1 MKVTWQKKDTKQQ
14 TLKSFLRKQGVS
26 QRLYGKLKKG
36 YGQVLVDGQK
46 TKLAILLEH
55 PVAVTL
61 ELPADAIE
69 ENVAISQGPIEV
81 VYEDEFWL
89 VVNKPAGLT
98 SVPGPS
104 NSTDT
109 LVNRVKG
116 YFVEQRSAIKAPR
129 IITRLDR
136 YTSGLVL
143 FAKHSFAQAQIA
155 AQVESHR
162 MDKRYFALVQ
172 GQISRE
178 HGFIEGPI
186 ARVADDV
193 KYQITPEGRFAKSEY
208 WLEKSKAELSL
219 VQVKLHTGR
228 THQIRVHFSENG
240 HPLLGDELYGG
251 ECSLIAR
258 QALHAGKLGFI
269 DPFTK
274 KYLEFSCPIP
284 PDMQLIIDKEFG
296 NWQSESL

>member
-1 MKVTWQKKDTKQQ
+1 MKVTWQKEDTRQQ

-46 TKLAILLEH
+46 TNLAILLDR

-61 ELPADAIE
+61 ELPADAVE
-69 ENVAISQGPIEV
+69 VNVAVSHAPIEV
-81 VYEDEFWL
+81 IYEDEFWL

-116 YFVEQRSAIKAPR
+116 YLIEQNSTVKAPR

-155 AQVESHR
+155 DQVESHR

-172 GQISRE
+172 GQIARE

-186 ARVADDV
+186 ARVTDDV
-193 KYQITPEGRFAKSEY
+193 KYQIAPDGRFAKSEY
-208 WLEKSKAELSL
+208 WLEKSNAELSL

-228 THQIRVHFSENG
+228 THQIRVHFSENR
-240 HPLLGDELYGG
+240 HPLLGDKLYGG
-251 ECSLIAR
+251 DRTLIAR
-258 QALHAGKLGFI
+258 QALHAGKLGFT

-274 KYLEFSCPIP
+274 KYLEFSCSIP
-284 PDMQLIIDKEFG
+284 PDMQLIIDKEFR
-296 NWQSESL
+296 N

>member
-1 MKVTWQKKDTKQQ
+1 M
-14 TLKSFLRKQGVS
+14 
-26 QRLYGKLKKG
+26 
-36 YGQVLVDGQK
+36 
-46 TKLAILLEH
+46 
-55 PVAVTL
+55 
-61 ELPADAIE
+61 
-69 ENVAISQGPIEV
+69 
-81 VYEDEFWL
+81 
-89 VVNKPAGLT
+89 
-98 SVPGPS
+98 
-104 NSTDT
+104 
-109 LVNRVKG
+109 
-116 YFVEQRSAIKAPR
+116 
-129 IITRLDR
+129 DR

-240 HPLLGDELYGG
+240 HPLLGDKLYGG
-251 ECSLIAR
+251 ERSLIAR
-258 QALHAGKLGFI
+258 QALHAGKLGFT
-269 DPFTK
+269 DPFTQK
-274 KYLEFSCPIP
+274 ISGIFCPIP

-296 NWQSESL
+296 N

>member
-1 MKVTWQKKDTKQQ
+1 MKVTWQKEDTSQQ

-46 TKLAILLEH
+46 TKLAILLDR

-61 ELPADAIE
+61 ELPADAAE
-69 ENVAISQGPIEV
+69 ENVAISHAPIEV
-81 VYEDEFWL
+81 IYEDEFWL

-116 YFVEQRSAIKAPR
+116 YLIEQNSAVKAPR

-155 AQVESHR
+155 DQVESHR

-172 GQISRE
+172 GQIARE

-186 ARVADDV
+186 ARVTDDV
-193 KYQITPEGRFAKSEY
+193 KYQIAPDGRFAKSEY
-208 WLEKSKAELSL
+208 WLEKSNAELSL

-240 HPLLGDELYGG
+240 HPLLGDKLYGG
-251 ECSLIAR
+251 ERTLIAR
-258 QALHAGKLGFI
+258 QALHAGKLGFT

-284 PDMQLIIDKEFG
+284 PDMQLIIDKEFR
-296 NWQSESL
+296 N

>member
-1 MKVTWQKKDTKQQ
+1 MKVTWQKEDTSQQ

-46 TKLAILLEH
+46 TKLAILLDR

-61 ELPADAIE
+61 ELPADAAE
-69 ENVAISQGPIEV
+69 ENVAISHAPIEV
-81 VYEDEFWL
+81 IYEDEFWL

-116 YFVEQRSAIKAPR
+116 YLIEQNSAVKAPR

-155 AQVESHR
+155 DQVESHR

-172 GQISRE
+172 GQIARE

-193 KYQITPEGRFAKSEY
+193 KYQIAPDGRFAKSEY
-208 WLEKSKAELSL
+208 WLEKSNAELSL

-240 HPLLGDELYGG
+240 HPLLGDKLYGG
-251 ECSLIAR
+251 ERTLIAR
-258 QALHAGKLGFI
+258 QALHAGKLCFT

-284 PDMQLIIDKEFG
+284 PDMQLIIDKEFR
-296 NWQSESL
+296 N

>member
-1 MKVTWQKKDTKQQ
+1 MKVTWQKEDTSQQ

-46 TKLAILLEH
+46 TKLAFLLDR

-61 ELPADAIE
+61 ELPADAAE
-69 ENVAISQGPIEV
+69 ENVAISHAPIEV
-81 VYEDEFWL
+81 IYEDEFWL

-116 YFVEQRSAIKAPR
+116 YLIEQNSAVKAPR
-129 IITRLDR
+129 IIMRLDR

-155 AQVESHR
+155 DQVESHR

-172 GQISRE
+172 GQIARE

-193 KYQITPEGRFAKSEY
+193 KYQIAPDGRFAKSEY
-208 WLEKSKAELSL
+208 WLEKSDAELSL

-240 HPLLGDELYGG
+240 HPLLGDKLYGG
-251 ECSLIAR
+251 ERTLIAR
-258 QALHAGKLGFI
+258 QALHAGKLGFA

-284 PDMQLIIDKEFG
+284 PDMQLIIDKEFR
-296 NWQSESL
+296 N

>member
-1 MKVTWQKKDTKQQ
+1 MKVTWQKEDTRQQ

-46 TKLAILLEH
+46 TKLAILLDR

-61 ELPADAIE
+61 DLPADAAE
-69 ENVAISQGPIEV
+69 ENVAVSHAPIEV
-81 VYEDEFWL
+81 IYEDEFWL

-116 YFVEQRSAIKAPR
+116 YLIEQNSTVKAPR

-136 YTSGLVL
+136 YTSGVVL

-155 AQVESHR
+155 DQVESHR

-172 GQISRE
+172 GQIARE

-186 ARVADDV
+186 ARVTDDV
-193 KYQITPEGRFAKSEY
+193 KYQIAPDGRFAKSEY
-208 WLEKSKAELSL
+208 WLEKSNAELSL

-240 HPLLGDELYGG
+240 HPLLGDKLYGG
-251 ECSLIAR
+251 ERTLIAR
-258 QALHAGKLGFI
+258 QALHAGKLGFT

-284 PDMQLIIDKEFG
+284 PDMQLIIDKEFR
-296 NWQSESL
+296 N

>member
-1 MKVTWQKKDTKQQ
+1 MKVTWQKEDTSQQ

-46 TKLAILLEH
+46 TKLAFLLDR

-61 ELPADAIE
+61 ELPADAAE
-69 ENVAISQGPIEV
+69 ENVAISHAPIEV
-81 VYEDEFWL
+81 IYEDEFWL

-116 YFVEQRSAIKAPR
+116 YLIEQNSAVKAPR

-155 AQVESHR
+155 DQVESHR

-172 GQISRE
+172 GQIARE

-193 KYQITPEGRFAKSEY
+193 KYQIAPDGRFAKSEY
-208 WLEKSKAELSL
+208 WLEKSDAELSL

-240 HPLLGDELYGG
+240 HPLLGDKLYGG
-251 ECSLIAR
+251 ERTLIAR
-258 QALHAGKLGFI
+258 QALHAGKLGFA

-284 PDMQLIIDKEFG
+284 PDMQLIIDKEFR
-296 NWQSESL
+296 N

>member
-1 MKVTWQKKDTKQQ
+1 MKVTWQKEDTRQQ

-26 QRLYGKLKKG
+26 QRLYGKLKMG

-46 TKLAILLEH
+46 TKLAILLDR

-61 ELPADAIE
+61 DLPADAVE
-69 ENVAISQGPIEV
+69 ENVAVSHAPIEV
-81 VYEDEFWL
+81 IYEDEFWL

-116 YFVEQRSAIKAPR
+116 YLIEQNSTVKAPR

-155 AQVESHR
+155 DQVESHR

-172 GQISRE
+172 GQIARE

-186 ARVADDV
+186 ARVTDDV
-193 KYQITPEGRFAKSEY
+193 KYQIAPDGRFAKSEY
-208 WLEKSKAELSL
+208 WLEKSNAELSL

-240 HPLLGDELYGG
+240 HPLLGDKLYGG
-251 ECSLIAR
+251 DRTLIAR
-258 QALHAGKLGFI
+258 QALHAGKLGFT

-284 PDMQLIIDKEFG
+284 PDMQLIIDKEFR
-296 NWQSESL
+296 N

>member
-36 YGQVLVDGQK
+36 YGQVLVNGQK
-46 TKLAILLEH
+46 TKLAILLER

-61 ELPADAIE
+61 ELPPDAIE
-69 ENVAISQGPIEV
+69 ENVAISQEPIEV

-116 YFVEQRSAIKAPR
+116 YFIEQRSAIKAPR

-240 HPLLGDELYGG
+240 HPLLGD
-251 ECSLIAR
+251 
-258 QALHAGKLGFI
+258 KLGINKVFRG
-269 DPFTK
+269 T
-274 KYLEFSCPIP
+274 
-284 PDMQLIIDKEFG
+284 
-296 NWQSESL
+296 

>member
-116 YFVEQRSAIKAPR
+116 YFIEQRSAIKAPR

-172 GQISRE
+172 GQILRE

-240 HPLLGDELYGG
+240 HRLLGDKLYGG

-296 NWQSESL
+296 N

>member
-1 MKVTWQKKDTKQQ
+1 MKVTWQKEDTSQQ

-46 TKLAILLEH
+46 TKLAILLDR

-61 ELPADAIE
+61 ELPADAAE
-69 ENVAISQGPIEV
+69 ENVAISHAPIEV
-81 VYEDEFWL
+81 IYEDEFWL

-116 YFVEQRSAIKAPR
+116 YLIEQNSAVKAPR

-155 AQVESHR
+155 SQVESHR

-172 GQISRE
+172 GQIARE

-193 KYQITPEGRFAKSEY
+193 KYQIAPDGRFAKSEY
-208 WLEKSKAELSL
+208 WLEKSNAELSL

-240 HPLLGDELYGG
+240 HPLLGDKLYGG
-251 ECSLIAR
+251 ERTLIAR
-258 QALHAGKLGFI
+258 QALHAGKLGFT

-284 PDMQLIIDKEFG
+284 PDMQLIIDKEFR
-296 NWQSESL
+296 N

>member
-1 MKVTWQKKDTKQQ
+1 MLD
-14 TLKSFLRKQGVS
+14 R
-26 QRLYGKLKKG
+26 
-36 YGQVLVDGQK
+36 
-46 TKLAILLEH
+46 

-61 ELPADAIE
+61 ELPADAAE
-69 ENVAISQGPIEV
+69 ENVAISHAPIEV
-81 VYEDEFWL
+81 IYEDEFWL

-116 YFVEQRSAIKAPR
+116 YLFEQNSAVKAPR

-155 AQVESHR
+155 SQVESHR

-172 GQISRE
+172 GQIARE

-193 KYQITPEGRFAKSEY
+193 KYQIAPDGRFAKSEY
-208 WLEKSKAELSL
+208 WLEKSNAELSL

-240 HPLLGDELYGG
+240 HPLLGDKLYGG
-251 ECSLIAR
+251 ERTLIAR
-258 QALHAGKLGFI
+258 QALHAGKLGFT

-284 PDMQLIIDKEFG
+284 PDMQLIIDKEFR
-296 NWQSESL
+296 N

>member
-1 MKVTWQKKDTKQQ
+1 MKVTWQKEDTRQQ

-36 YGQVLVDGQK
+36 YGQVLIDGQK
-46 TKLAILLEH
+46 TKLAILLDR

-61 ELPADAIE
+61 KLPADAAE
-69 ENVAISQGPIEV
+69 ENVAVSHAPIEV
-81 VYEDEFWL
+81 IHEDEFWL

-116 YFVEQRSAIKAPR
+116 YLIEQGSAVKAPR

-155 AQVESHR
+155 SQVESHR

-172 GQISRE
+172 GQIARE

-186 ARVADDV
+186 ARVPDDV
-193 KYQITPEGRFAKSEY
+193 KYQITSDGRFAKSEY
-208 WLEKSKAELSL
+208 WLEKSNAELSL

-240 HPLLGDELYGG
+240 HPLLGDKLYSG
-251 ECSLIAR
+251 ERTLIAR
-258 QALHAGKLGFI
+258 QALHAGKLGFT

-284 PDMQLIIDKEFG
+284 PDMQLIIDKEFR
-296 NWQSESL
+296 N

>member
-1 MKVTWQKKDTKQQ
+1 MVN
-14 TLKSFLRKQGVS
+14 
-26 QRLYGKLKKG
+26 
-36 YGQVLVDGQK
+36 GQK
-46 TKLAILLEH
+46 TKLAILLER

-61 ELPADAIE
+61 ELPPDAIE
-69 ENVAISQGPIEV
+69 ENVAISQVPIEV

-116 YFVEQRSAIKAPR
+116 YFIEQRSAIKAPR

-240 HPLLGDELYGG
+240 HPLLGDKLYGG
-251 ECSLIAR
+251 ERSLIAR
-258 QALHAGKLGFI
+258 QALHAGKLGFT

-274 KYLEFSCPIP
+274 KYLEFFCPIP

-296 NWQSESL
+296 N

>member
-1 MKVTWQKKDTKQQ
+1 MKVTWQKEDTRQQ

-46 TKLAILLEH
+46 IKLAILLDR

-61 ELPADAIE
+61 ELPADAVE
-69 ENVAISQGPIEV
+69 ANVAISHAPIEV
-81 VYEDEFWL
+81 IYEDEFWL

-116 YFVEQRSAIKAPR
+116 YLIEQNSAVKAPR

-155 AQVESHR
+155 DQVESHR

-172 GQISRE
+172 GQIARE

-186 ARVADDV
+186 ARVTDDV
-193 KYQITPEGRFAKSEY
+193 KYQIAPDGRFAKSEY
-208 WLEKSKAELSL
+208 WLEKSNAELSL

-240 HPLLGDELYGG
+240 HPLLGDKLYGG
-251 ECSLIAR
+251 ERTLIAR
-258 QALHAGKLGFI
+258 QALHAGKLGFT

-284 PDMQLIIDKEFG
+284 PDMQLIIDKEFR
-296 NWQSESL
+296 N

>member
-1 MKVTWQKKDTKQQ
+1 MKVTWQKEDTRQQ

-46 TKLAILLEH
+46 TKLAILLDR

-61 ELPADAIE
+61 DLPADAVE
-69 ENVAISQGPIEV
+69 ENVAISHAPIEV
-81 VYEDEFWL
+81 IYEDEFWL

-116 YFVEQRSAIKAPR
+116 YLIEQNSTVKAPR

-155 AQVESHR
+155 DQVESHR

-172 GQISRE
+172 GQIARE

-186 ARVADDV
+186 ARVTDDV
-193 KYQITPEGRFAKSEY
+193 KYQIAPDGRFAKSEY
-208 WLEKSKAELSL
+208 WLEKSNAELSL

-240 HPLLGDELYGG
+240 HPLLGDKLYGG
-251 ECSLIAR
+251 ERTLIAR
-258 QALHAGKLGFI
+258 QALHAGKLGFT

-284 PDMQLIIDKEFG
+284 PDMQLIIDKEFR
-296 NWQSESL
+296 N

>member
-1 MKVTWQKKDTKQQ
+1 MKVTWQKEDTSQQ

-46 TKLAILLEH
+46 TKLAILLDR

-61 ELPADAIE
+61 ELPADAAE
-69 ENVAISQGPIEV
+69 ENVAISHAPIEV
-81 VYEDEFWL
+81 IYEDEFWL

-116 YFVEQRSAIKAPR
+116 YLFEQNSAVKAPR

-155 AQVESHR
+155 DQVESHR

-172 GQISRE
+172 GQIARE

-193 KYQITPEGRFAKSEY
+193 KYQIAPDGRFAKSEY
-208 WLEKSKAELSL
+208 WLEKSNAELSL

-240 HPLLGDELYGG
+240 HPLLGDKLYGG
-251 ECSLIAR
+251 ERTLIAR
-258 QALHAGKLGFI
+258 QALHAGKLGFT

-284 PDMQLIIDKEFG
+284 PDMQLIIDKEFR
-296 NWQSESL
+296 N

>member
-1 MKVTWQKKDTKQQ
+1 MKVTWQKEDTRQQ

-46 TKLAILLEH
+46 TKLAILLDR

-61 ELPADAIE
+61 DLPADAVE
-69 ENVAISQGPIEV
+69 ENVAVSHAPIEV
-81 VYEDEFWL
+81 IYEDEFWL

-116 YFVEQRSAIKAPR
+116 YLIEQNSTVKAPR

-155 AQVESHR
+155 DQVESHR

-172 GQISRE
+172 GQIARE

-186 ARVADDV
+186 ARVTDDV
-193 KYQITPEGRFAKSEY
+193 KYQIAPDGRFAKSEY
-208 WLEKSKAELSL
+208 WLEKSNAELSL

-240 HPLLGDELYGG
+240 HPLLGDKLYGG
-251 ECSLIAR
+251 ERTLIAR
-258 QALHAGKLGFI
+258 QALHAGKLGFT

-284 PDMQLIIDKEFG
+284 PDMQLIIDKEFR
-296 NWQSESL
+296 N

>member
-46 TKLAILLEH
+46 TKLAILLER

-61 ELPADAIE
+61 ELPPDAIE
-69 ENVAISQGPIEV
+69 ENVAISQVPIEV

-116 YFVEQRSAIKAPR
+116 YFIEQRSAIKAPR

-143 FAKHSFAQAQIA
+143 FAKHSF
-155 AQVESHR
+155 
-162 MDKRYFALVQ
+162 
-172 GQISRE
+172 
-178 HGFIEGPI
+178 IEGPI

-193 KYQITPEGRFAKSEY
+193 KYQISPEGRFAKSEY

-240 HPLLGDELYGG
+240 HPLLGDKLYGG
-251 ECSLIAR
+251 ERSLIAR
-258 QALHAGKLGFI
+258 QALHAGKLGFT

-274 KYLEFSCPIP
+274 KYLEFFCPIP

-296 NWQSESL
+296 N

>member
-1 MKVTWQKKDTKQQ
+1 MKVTWQKEDTSQQ

-46 TKLAILLEH
+46 TKLAILLDR

-61 ELPADAIE
+61 ELPADAAE
-69 ENVAISQGPIEV
+69 ENVAISHAPIEV
-81 VYEDEFWL
+81 IYEDEFWL

-116 YFVEQRSAIKAPR
+116 YLFEQNSAVKAPR

-155 AQVESHR
+155 DQVESHR

-172 GQISRE
+172 GQIARE

-186 ARVADDV
+186 ARVTDDV
-193 KYQITPEGRFAKSEY
+193 KYQIAPDGRFAKSEY
-208 WLEKSKAELSL
+208 WLEKSNAELSL

-240 HPLLGDELYGG
+240 HPLLGDKLYGG
-251 ECSLIAR
+251 ERTLIAR
-258 QALHAGKLGFI
+258 QALHAGKLGFT

-284 PDMQLIIDKEFG
+284 PDMQLIIDKEFR
-296 NWQSESL
+296 N

>member
-1 MKVTWQKKDTKQQ
+1 MKVTWQKKDAKQQ

-36 YGQVLVDGQK
+36 YGQVLVNGQK
-46 TKLAILLEH
+46 TKLAILLER

-61 ELPADAIE
+61 ELPPDAIE
-69 ENVAISQGPIEV
+69 ENVAISQVPIEV

-116 YFVEQRSAIKAPR
+116 YFIEQRSAIKAPR

-136 YTSGLVL
+136 YTSRLVL

-208 WLEKSKAELSL
+208 WLEKSNAELSL

-240 HPLLGDELYGG
+240 HPLLGDKLYGG
-251 ECSLIAR
+251 ERSLIAR
-258 QALHAGKLGFI
+258 QALHAGKLGFT

-274 KYLEFSCPIP
+274 KYLEFFCPIP

-296 NWQSESL
+296 N

>member
-1 MKVTWQKKDTKQQ
+1 MRVTWRKEDTRQQ

-46 TKLAILLEH
+46 TKLAILLDR

-61 ELPADAIE
+61 DLPADAAE
-69 ENVAISQGPIEV
+69 ENVAVSHTPIEV
-81 VYEDEFWL
+81 IYEDEFWL

-116 YFVEQRSAIKAPR
+116 YLIEQNSAVEAPR

-155 AQVESHR
+155 DQVESHR

-172 GQISRE
+172 GQIARE

-186 ARVADDV
+186 ARVTDDV
-193 KYQITPEGRFAKSEY
+193 KYQITPDGRFAKSEY
-208 WLEKSKAELSL
+208 WLEKSNAELSL

-240 HPLLGDELYGG
+240 HPLLGDKLYGG
-251 ECSLIAR
+251 ERTLIAR
-258 QALHAGKLGFI
+258 QALHAGKLGFT

-284 PDMQLIIDKEFG
+284 PDMQLIIDKEFR
-296 NWQSESL
+296 N